1 MSAWRISKE
10 DILYVLQAYC
20 RLGHNDR
27 NLYIRHEGRSY
38 QFDLHNEEDF
48 AQLYREIDL
57 ANIKSLT
64 ARYGEDWEA
73 NAPHWF
79 WAEDF
84 YREFRIT
91 PVQALKLCDCIDYQ
105 NCEVKGYS
113 QSFCAHLLDII
124 RSRCISAL
132 PGHEEAQWGI

>member
-27 NLYIRHEGRSY
+27 HLYIKHEGRSY
-38 QFDLHNEEDF
+38 RFDLYKEEDY
-48 AQLYREIDL
+48 AQLYREIDI

-73 NAPHWF
+73 NLPHWL
-79 WAEDF
+79 WTEDF
-84 YREFRIT
+84 YREFRIS

-105 NCEVKGYS
+105 NCEVADYS
-113 QSFCAHLLDII
+113 QTFCAILLDII
-124 RSRCISAL
+124 RGRCISAL
-132 PGHEEAQWGI
+132 PGYEEAQWGI